1 MEDDPI
7 YDIHS
12 EEYIDDLIHITIQR
26 GLFKDVED
34 AIKSIK
40 ALAKMVISSKT
51 SIDAFMKC
59 PVPNIPNAFYDLVY
73 TELLVMLPASV
84 IHEAWI
90 RLTTRKRSPLSV
102 SDASGVNSMVE
113 LFLKHEV
120 ERYQKKLAR
129 QRLTVKQTYMPRNRM
144 TQDMISEEVAILQK
158 HLLEYNKVTFG
169 QFIQNLTR
177 EHEKL
182 IETNHQIQHEIDTM
196 KKQ

>member
-1 MEDDPI
+1 
-7 YDIHS
+7 
-12 EEYIDDLIHITIQR
+12 
-26 GLFKDVED
+26 
-34 AIKSIK
+34 
-40 ALAKMVISSKT
+40 
-51 SIDAFMKC
+51 
-59 PVPNIPNAFYDLVY
+59 
-73 TELLVMLPASV
+73 MLPASV

-90 RLTTRKRSPLSV
+90 RLTTWKRSPLSV

-169 QFIQNLTR
+169 RFMQNLTR

-182 IETNHQIQHEIDTM
+182 IETNHQI
-196 KKQ
+196 